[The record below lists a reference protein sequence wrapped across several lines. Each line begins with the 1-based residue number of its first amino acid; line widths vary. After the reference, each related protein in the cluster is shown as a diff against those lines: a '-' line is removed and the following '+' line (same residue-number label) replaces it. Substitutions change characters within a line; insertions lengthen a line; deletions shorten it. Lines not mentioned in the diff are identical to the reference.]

1 MSTIRMKRT
10 TLGVI
15 GLTAAAALSL
25 TGCKNGNEEAGPVQS
40 GSPAAQPS
48 QSSDQ
53 PSAPADPSAGTS
65 AGTSGGADGAA
76 PGGTPAGAAKPG
88 QTFKIG
94 EAATVP
100 FTYGSDT
107 KGTIALTVTAVE
119 QGQAADLESLKLGD
133 KVKGMVPYYIR
144 YTVKNVGTTNLEYSS
159 VGHIKGLLPDGSEAQ
174 GVSVIGKF
182 EKCKDDALP
191 SGFTG
196 GKTQTNC
203 AITLAPSAQTK
214 VVGAE
219 YWGDPYN
226 NLNDSKSLY
235 WK

>member
-1 MSTIRMKRT
+1 MKRT
-10 TLGVI
+10 TLGAI
-15 GLTAAAALSL
+15 GLAVAGTLSL

-40 GSPAAQPS
+40 GSPATQPS
-48 QSSDQ
+48 QTAPSEQ
-53 PSAPADPSAGTS
+53 PSAPASPSTGT
-65 AGTSGGADGAA
+65 GGGGEA
-76 PGGTPAGAAKPG
+76 PGGAPAGAAKPG

-94 EAATVP
+94 ESATVP
-100 FTYGSDT
+100 FKYGT
-107 KGTIALTVTAVE
+107 TTNGTIALTVTAVE
-119 QGQAADLESLKLGD
+119 QGQAADLEPLKLGD

-144 YTVKNVGTTNLEYSS
+144 YTVKNVGTTDLAYAS

-182 EKCKDDALP
+182 EKCKDDSLP
-191 SGFTG
+191 KGFTG

-203 AITLAPSAQTK
+203 AIALAPSAETK

-226 NLNDSKSLY
+226 NLNDSKPLY